1 MSAATVLRTG
11 VGCAELLAQRA
22 PGLMQL
28 GAQTRAGSEG
38 AAVAQARF
46 RDELIALARDS
57 SELALREIRRGIE
70 DLDSFTRPEEDAEPA
85 PERRFYK
92 AKP

>member
-1 MSAATVLRTG
+1 MSAATVVRTG
-11 VGCAELLAQRA
+11 IGCAELVARRA

-28 GAQTRAGSEG
+28 STQTQGGSPRAAE
-38 AAVAQARF
+38 AQARF

-70 DLDSFTRPEEDAEPA
+70 DLDSFTRPEEDAESA

>member
-1 MSAATVLRTG
+1 MCRHRWALRTP
-11 VGCAELLAQRA
+11 A
-22 PGLMQL
+22 
-28 GAQTRAGSEG
+28 S
-38 AAVAQARF
+38 AQARF
-46 RDELIALARDS
+46 RDELIALGRDA

-70 DLDSFTRPEEDAEPA
+70 DLDSFTRPEEDAEAA